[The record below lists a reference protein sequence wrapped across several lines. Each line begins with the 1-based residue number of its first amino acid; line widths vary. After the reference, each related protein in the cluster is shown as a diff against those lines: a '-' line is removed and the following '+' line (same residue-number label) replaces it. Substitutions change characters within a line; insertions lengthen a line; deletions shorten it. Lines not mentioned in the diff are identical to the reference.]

1 MEEFFGDLE
10 RLAADLYPYRWAIGA
25 GVLVALAAIGAWGY
39 RQGWHLV
46 LWERRILVSAVGI
59 PLLTIVGFI
68 GYDLG
73 SPLFTNKTV
82 EEEFPFAFAAEVPSD
97 MDREHVE
104 KIMEGI
110 AQVDMEVDEE
120 MPKDMSGDKPS
131 AISPT
136 ATAGPAREPT
146 AEPTAVAVARGTAT
160 LLSSGMFHDQ
170 DAFHRGSGTAGI
182 YRGPDGSLLLRL
194 ENLDVTNGPD
204 LHVLLSTHPDPQ
216 RREDLES
223 AKYIDLGKLKGNRG
237 TQNYEIPDDVDVGAQ
252 ATVIIYCLP
261 FHVIFSVASL
271 LEEELPLTSAAVL
284 PSGTSREDAE
294 KVMVEAAKVDEEV
307 DEGVPAKMGTVK
319 PLATPVPTATPQP
332 TATVTAKPVA
342 VKLKSGSLRDQDAF
356 HKGSGTA
363 TIFRG
368 PDGSLLLR
376 LENLDVTNGPD
387 LHVILSAHPNPKNRS
402 DLKSAGFV
410 DLGKLKGNRGNQ
422 NYEIP
427 ADVDVG
433 AQDSVVIYCMP
444 FHVIFSVASLS
455 DAG

>member
-1 MEEFFGDLE
+1 
-10 RLAADLYPYRWAIGA
+10 
-25 GVLVALAAIGAWGY
+25 
-39 RQGWHLV
+39 
-46 LWERRILVSAVGI
+46 
-59 PLLTIVGFI
+59 
-68 GYDLG
+68 
-73 SPLFTNKTV
+73 
-82 EEEFPFAFAAEVPSD
+82 

-131 AISPT
+131 ARSPT

-160 LLSSGMFHDQ
+160 LLSSGLFHDQ

-319 PLATPVPTATPQP
+319 PLATPVPTATPAAHRDGDGQ
-332 TATVTAKPVA
+332 TGGCEAKVRLPPRPGRLPQRQRDGDHLPRPRRLLA
-342 VKLKSGSLRDQDAF
+342 APAGEPRRDQRPPTCT
-356 HKGSGTA
+356 SSCRP
-363 TIFRG
+363 IR
-368 PDGSLLLR
+368 
-376 LENLDVTNGPD
+376 
-387 LHVILSAHPNPKNRS
+387 
-402 DLKSAGFV
+402 
-410 DLGKLKGNRGNQ
+410 
-422 NYEIP
+422 IP
-427 ADVDVG
+427 RIVPT
-433 AQDSVVIYCMP
+433 SSP
-444 FHVIFSVASLS
+444 RAS
-455 DAG
+455 